1 MLVLLFKHDTRSNLA
16 LTFAGNKRDEFAHAL
31 LHAFFGLFC
40 DFRIFWKRQ
49 LHYTRNLTQKLAYP
63 STNTKKK
70 KKRSRLLSR
79 KMKGM
84 VGLEKRGGRLVVA

>member
-1 MLVLLFKHDTRSNLA
+1 MLVLLFKHDTRSNLV

-49 LHYTRNLTQKLAYP
+49 LHYTRNLTQMLAYP
-63 STNTKKK
+63 STNTHTHTHAKKK
-70 KKRSRLLSR
+70 KK
-79 KMKGM
+79 KGH
-84 VGLEKRGGRLVVA
+84 VCCRVK